1 MNNSAIKRIE
11 VYKLDVPLKE
21 PFIISLGEIKTAN
34 SIVIRMITES
44 GLTGTGECNP
54 LVYIAGEMQ
63 ESQFEIA
70 KKISGVLLGKDPF
83 AIEDRLLEIE
93 RILPGNYTLK
103 SAYDMALYDLLAKEA
118 GLPLYRLLGGGNSRE
133 IRTDLTVSLNTP
145 EKMAAKAAQY
155 IGEGFKAI
163 KVKLGTSYAEDVA
176 RIKAIRESIG
186 YDIPLRI
193 DANQGWDP
201 VTAIR
206 ILKALEPYDIE
217 HCEEPVPHWD
227 NAGLKRVRDHSPIP
241 VMADESVFD
250 HRDAF
255 RLASMGA
262 CDYFNIKLSKSGG
275 IHHALKIVAIAEAG
289 GLKCQVGCMNE
300 TRYALT
306 ALTHLVAARNNIVHF
321 DIDSSFL
328 LATDPVIGGII
339 HKGGGRWVLPDTPG
353 IGADFDKDILEKAE
367 KITVQ

>member
-262 CDYFNIKLSKSGG
+262 CDYFNIKLS
-275 IHHALKIVAIAEAG
+275 
-289 GLKCQVGCMNE
+289 
-300 TRYALT
+300 
-306 ALTHLVAARNNIVHF
+306 
-321 DIDSSFL
+321 
-328 LATDPVIGGII
+328 
-339 HKGGGRWVLPDTPG
+339 
-353 IGADFDKDILEKAE
+353 
-367 KITVQ
+367 